1 MLQKS
6 TDYDSELS
14 DIKLSKEFDLTIKL
28 LEEERLRFYKKSKGL
43 FKRVFFRMVL
53 VVSTTFIFL
62 TMYFN
67 DWKIEPPSIVG
78 AVLFSSVVGLIF
90 GGIYTLVRK
99 GGNNHKFSRIL
110 KEKLV
115 SKLVTHVNPDFN
127 FFDGG
132 ITKEEF
138 DKADLFP
145 DGKRTSLTSEDKI
158 TGTIDGKK
166 ICFSECDKRGR
177 ASSVR
182 GRTEIKIKGRVV
194 SSSTGDLESNT
205 GESVTYFDGL
215 FFELELDKYNF
226 SAPMKLIAKKKIRK
240 EVETGVNMTG
250 YVQKLIK
257 TDEQNMIELP
267 GEHQFQIY
275 SSDKSQLEGES
286 GAQLLKVA
294 DYIFDKYDKEGSP
307 LLEVIPLVGKLPFF
321 KDVKT
326 SKSVFL
332 SFVDNKMYLALEW
345 PRDMFETDVFLK
357 ESLIES
363 NIAQH
368 MYEDILFIN
377 QVFSEMNLMNVKPE

>member
-1 MLQKS
+1 
-6 TDYDSELS
+6 
-14 DIKLSKEFDLTIKL
+14 
-28 LEEERLRFYKKSKGL
+28 
-43 FKRVFFRMVL
+43 
-53 VVSTTFIFL
+53 
-62 TMYFN
+62 
-67 DWKIEPPSIVG
+67 
-78 AVLFSSVVGLIF
+78 
-90 GGIYTLVRK
+90 
-99 GGNNHKFSRIL
+99 
-110 KEKLV
+110 
-115 SKLVTHVNPDFN
+115 
-127 FFDGG
+127 
-132 ITKEEF
+132 
-138 DKADLFP
+138 
-145 DGKRTSLTSEDKI
+145 
-158 TGTIDGKK
+158 
-166 ICFSECDKRGR
+166 
-177 ASSVR
+177 
-182 GRTEIKIKGRVV
+182 VV

-307 LLEVIPLVGKLPFF
+307 LLEDIPLVGKLPFF